1 MNVRQPIVKVSL
13 LATLTLV
20 ATLVVVQLLK
30 QHLCNTR
37 FYALPTHVEH
47 VFCGH
52 SHMQLAINDSIVT
65 NAINFGEEGETYFY
79 TLQKLEAILPANP
92 HISTVF
98 LEFTNNA
105 LSKQLDERTWR
116 KNFLLSKFPKVSPY
130 IDWHEFKELWMAA
143 PANTL
148 KAYSASAELEIKF
161 LLADET
167 SFPNYSRWYR
177 YYVEKKSTL
186 DSLIAIENRAKTIE
200 MLHTPSM
207 QAISY
212 IEKIAQ
218 LCSKCEVKLVLMR
231 SPTHTTWAYRANEPM
246 LDSVR
251 TAHFGD
257 LPYLDLGDFT
267 LGNKD
272 YRDDSHLNYSGAT
285 KLSHYVDSLI
295 RANVY

>member
-1 MNVRQPIVKVSL
+1 
-13 LATLTLV
+13 
-20 ATLVVVQLLK
+20 
-30 QHLCNTR
+30 
-37 FYALPTHVEH
+37 
-47 VFCGH
+47 
-52 SHMQLAINDSIVT
+52 
-65 NAINFGEEGETYFY
+65 
-79 TLQKLEAILPANP
+79 
-92 HISTVF
+92 
-98 LEFTNNA
+98 
-105 LSKQLDERTWR
+105 
-116 KNFLLSKFPKVSPY
+116 
-130 IDWHEFKELWMAA
+130 
-143 PANTL
+143 
-148 KAYSASAELEIKF
+148 
-161 LLADET
+161 
-167 SFPNYSRWYR
+167 
-177 YYVEKKSTL
+177 
-186 DSLIAIENRAKTIE
+186 
-200 MLHTPSM
+200 M

-267 LGNKD
+267 LSNKD